1 MKKIIIMSCL
11 SFATAFSSIAQ
22 DNNKN
27 TKSSERAN
35 HLSDQMIRDLR
46 LNNYQANRIRAINQQ
61 AVNDMMAAERQYAS
75 NPELVDKTCKG
86 ICKER
91 DQIVEAFLSS
101 DQYSQYYASRS
112 QYYKEDR
119 NFANT
124 MAMSNKVAMNTKA
137 VNLPDNE
144 NAGPAGGNSD
154 AEAKTTDTK

>member
-22 DNNKN
+22 DNNKSI
-27 TKSSERAN
+27 KSSERAN

-61 AVNDMMAAERQYAS
+61 AVNEMMAAERQYAA

-124 MAMSNKVAMNTKA
+124 MGMKNKIAMNSNSANQQESQPRDNSEA
-137 VNLPDNE
+137 VANV
-144 NAGPAGGNSD
+144 A
-154 AEAKTTDTK
+154 DTK